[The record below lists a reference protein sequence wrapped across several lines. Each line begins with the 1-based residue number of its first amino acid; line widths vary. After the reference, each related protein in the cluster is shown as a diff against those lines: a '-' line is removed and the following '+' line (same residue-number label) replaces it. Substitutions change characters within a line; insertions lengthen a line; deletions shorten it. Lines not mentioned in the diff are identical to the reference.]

1 MAINQILNKA
11 KEYQYNDL
19 GLIKKVTGESG
30 KSFTNYLTDAIHRVN
45 ELENASNDYSTKLA
59 SGELENIHE
68 AMIASQKAEISLL
81 FMIET
86 RNKVLDAY
94 REIMRMQI

>member
-1 MAINQILNKA
+1 MITNKVLNKSIEY
-11 KEYQYNDL
+11 KEDNL
-19 GLIKKVTGESG
+19 GLFNKIDSNTGISFAESLAG
-30 KSFTNYLTDAIHRVN
+30 AMQKVN
-45 ELENASNDYSTKLA
+45 ELENISNDYSIKLA

-68 AMIASQKAEISLL
+68 AMIASQKAEIASQFL
-81 FMIET
+81 MGI